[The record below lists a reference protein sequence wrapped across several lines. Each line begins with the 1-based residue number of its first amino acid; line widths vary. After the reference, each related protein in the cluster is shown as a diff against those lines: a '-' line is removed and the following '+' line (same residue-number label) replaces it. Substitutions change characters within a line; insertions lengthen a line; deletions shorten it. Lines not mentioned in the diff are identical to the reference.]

1 MIAGAIQENLRFVFE
16 PAKGAGMNDSC
27 AVTLKLGPVGV
38 TLLRVFAAA
47 RIAGFL
53 RERRECRALGCLHFL
68 ARFPT
73 FFHRAITPSIAL
85 PRRSLGE
92 GGRLPIFRATHAPLA
107 ALASAAPADRK
118 ARATTR

>member
-1 MIAGAIQENLRFVFE
+1 MRESRSQVVASAIQKNLRLVFQ
-16 PAKGAGMNDSC
+16 PAKCTRVNDSC
-27 AVTLKLGPVGV
+27 AVTLKLGAVGV
-38 TLLRVFAAA
+38 TLLWVFAAA

-53 RERRECRALGCLHFL
+53 RERRERRALGCLHFL

-92 GGRLPIFRATHAPLA
+92 AGLPRRSLGEGGRLPIFRATHA
-107 ALASAAPADRK
+107 
-118 ARATTR
+118 